1 MTDKEA
7 VLALEPRAL
16 ATRLEDDTWIVCR
29 SPVGVILGCGL
40 KQARAWHEARMR
52 LFAESIGNIISEIPA
67 VNRP

>member
-16 ATRLEDDTWIVCR
+16 ATRLEDGTWIVRR
-29 SPVGVILGCGL
+29 SPFGVILGHGP

-52 LFAESIGNIISEIPA
+52 LFAESIGKIISEIP
-67 VNRP
+67 VVEN

>member
-29 SPVGVILGCGL
+29 SPVGVILGRGP

-52 LFAESIGNIISEIPA
+52 LFGETIGGIISSMPVIEK
-67 VNRP
+67 